1 MLRIRSLCFLAGIE
15 RMKLGEKGK
24 QATFLTCKELISF

>member
-1 MLRIRSLCFLAGIE
+1 MVNLVGFFFFFAGIIE

-24 QATFLTCKELISF
+24 QASFLTKS

>member
-1 MLRIRSLCFLAGIE
+1 MVNLVGFFFFFFAGIE

-24 QATFLTCKELISF
+24 QASFLTKS